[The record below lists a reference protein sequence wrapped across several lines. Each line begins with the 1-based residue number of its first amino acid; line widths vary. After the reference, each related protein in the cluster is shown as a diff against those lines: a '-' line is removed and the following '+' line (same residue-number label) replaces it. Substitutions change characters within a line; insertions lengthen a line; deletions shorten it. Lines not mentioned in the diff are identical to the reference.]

1 MWKFPTSQ
9 ERNVAGR
16 RAAAYM
22 KNGRISGNANG
33 FLNPEQRKGKD
44 KNGEKIFLSNGKVF
58 GAAVWLLMQPQ
69 KKKKKERNTF
79 KEIRKKRQEKS
90 KEISRNRNGE
100 KRIKENEGKTLFFY
114 GFEKKKKIRKS
125 FRSRTF
131 INKFFFFS

>member
-69 KKKKKERNTF
+69 KKKRKKEIHLKKSERSDKKNQ
-79 KEIRKKRQEKS
+79 KKYREIEMEKS
-90 KEISRNRNGE
+90 E
-100 KRIKENEGKTLFFY
+100 
-114 GFEKKKKIRKS
+114 
-125 FRSRTF
+125 
-131 INKFFFFS
+131 